1 MLIFFNILFGKGN
14 FDPRTILMSS
24 LVFIFFTPLK
34 IYYNNISLSLTLP
47 FSTRTPPLPL
57 PPQNP
62 LDYVNW
68 IMLALKYVIWRPRT
82 PWSLSHFSLDVN
94 RSGPEANSTANHRF
108 YRAMG
113 RLHGPWCQRPLV
125 GRKWSSTQPQPSCC
139 SQGNA
144 VLHLCGCVFLQGPRA
159 GFNTL
164 FVCVSI
170 GKKAMKHPD
179 PTSLVKILCTFK
191 TQNQT
196 FQQLCFNNWFYL
208 TKKPNHGG

>member
-113 RLHGPWCQRPLV
+113 RLHGPWCQRPLLEENDQALSRNPHV
-125 GRKWSSTQPQPSCC
+125 
-139 SQGNA
+139 
-144 VLHLCGCVFLQGPRA
+144 VLKGMPC
-159 GFNTL
+159 
-164 FVCVSI
+164 
-170 GKKAMKHPD
+170 
-179 PTSLVKILCTFK
+179 CTFAAASFCK
-191 TQNQT
+191 GHVQDSTPS
-196 FQQLCFNNWFYL
+196 LCACQSV
-208 TKKPNHGG
+208 KRQ